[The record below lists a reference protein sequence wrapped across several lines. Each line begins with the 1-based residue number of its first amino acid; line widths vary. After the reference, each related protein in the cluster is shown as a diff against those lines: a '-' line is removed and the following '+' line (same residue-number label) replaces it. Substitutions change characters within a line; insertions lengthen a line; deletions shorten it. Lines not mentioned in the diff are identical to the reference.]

1 VSDEPPPLDRGRIL
15 ATLDVPQVRY
25 VLVGGLAAQAYG
37 AQRVTKDLDLCPEWS
52 ERNLQLLADA
62 LRDLDG
68 RYKGVAEHLRLPPDA
83 RLIAG
88 QEIGAWRTTAGDIDV
103 LNGIPRQRTPRRTAR
118 YQQLLEE
125 SAVLAI
131 DGRQVPVAS
140 LDAIIRSKEIVDR
153 PKDREALPELRE
165 LRDRH
170 RELDP
175 PDLGRDREPSEVPA
189 SSPALA
195 STNQPKRSRTL
206 RAPRVGATP
215 AAVAKMSGSY
225 CYPARAGRRRLLLS
239 RPLAVPTC
247 LVIHLPRQPDLPR
260 PELRL
265 LPPRSVHARGQ
276 RRARPSSAPTS
287 NCARIPRSRR

>member
-1 VSDEPPPLDRGRIL
+1 MSDEPPPLDRGRIL
-15 ATLDVPQVRY
+15 ATLDVHQVRY

-68 RYKGVAEHLRLPPDA
+68 RYKDVAEHLRLPPDA

-88 QEIGAWRTTAGDIDV
+88 QEIGAWRTIAGDIDV
-103 LNGIPRQRTPRRTAR
+103 LNGIPRQRAPRRTAR
-118 YQQLLEE
+118 YRQLLED

-170 RELDP
+170 RELGR
-175 PDLGRDREPSEVPA
+175 PDLERDR
-189 SSPALA
+189 
-195 STNQPKRSRTL
+195 
-206 RAPRVGATP
+206 
-215 AAVAKMSGSY
+215 
-225 CYPARAGRRRLLLS
+225 
-239 RPLAVPTC
+239 
-247 LVIHLPRQPDLPR
+247 
-260 PELRL
+260 
-265 LPPRSVHARGQ
+265 
-276 RRARPSSAPTS
+276 
-287 NCARIPRSRR
+287 